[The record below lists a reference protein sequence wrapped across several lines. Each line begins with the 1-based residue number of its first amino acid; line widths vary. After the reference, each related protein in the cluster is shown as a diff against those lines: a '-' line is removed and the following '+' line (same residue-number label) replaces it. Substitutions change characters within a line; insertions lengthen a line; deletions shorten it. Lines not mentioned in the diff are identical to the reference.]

1 MLRVLMMSAALLL
14 MLFVLKPLLD
24 TILVNRIAFAQT
36 YQLPQQSYSN
46 YLYFP
51 YSPYLQYSYTEVP
64 ASPYSFASPNM
75 DLSYI
80 WPPVTTMPQPSS
92 LLTLL
97 PPDLSFTHPTE
108 QQSNNEAAVSQD
120 VDCVNDQCHITTC
133 INGQCQVSSI
143 NGGTTEGIRISQSST
158 NTCIN
163 GECHS
168 VVCINGQCQ
177 LY

>member
-1 MLRVLMMSAALLL
+1 MVSATLLL
-14 MLFVLKPLLD
+14 IFFVLESSMD
-24 TILVNRIAFAQT
+24 TLLVNHIAVAQT

-51 YSPYLQYSYTEVP
+51 YSSYLQYSYPEVP
-64 ASPYSFASPNM
+64 ASPYSFASPTI
-75 DLSYI
+75 DSSYI

-92 LLTLL
+92 LLSLL
-97 PPDLSFTHPTE
+97 PPDLSFSYPTQQQE
-108 QQSNNEAAVSQD
+108 QSNNAASISQD
-120 VDCVNDQCHITTC
+120 VNCINNQCHITIC
-133 INGQCQVSSI
+133 IEGQCQVSSVD
-143 NGGTTEGIRISQSST
+143 GGTTEGTRISQSST
-158 NTCIN
+158 NTCTN